1 MKTTVTVTDNNNT
14 TGSLVLSETTGI
26 GRRSSALGNWLNLL
40 GLAALVLGA
49 TTLPVR
55 ASDPIGIYA
64 LVDRVVL
71 EPNESAPESI
81 QIVGAFALAEGRGEK
96 YAAAQR
102 GYLYYKLKPGKET
115 VCRNEWADLKSI
127 AGTGKIVGFGMR
139 YSHNGAIRKSDTKPE
154 NPEVYPVG
162 FGVQKISSKD
172 YQPLNELNALKENKG
187 K

>member
-1 MKTTVTVTDNNNT
+1 MKTTVMVTDSNN
-14 TGSLVLSETTGI
+14 TGSLGLNGTTGI
-26 GRRSSALGNWLNLL
+26 GQRSSALGNTLKLLSLVLFLL
-40 GLAALVLGA
+40 GMSVLSA
-49 TTLPVR
+49 R

-71 EPNESAPESI
+71 EPNEGAPESI

-115 VCRNEWADLKSI
+115 VCRNEWADLKSV

-139 YSHNGAIRKSDTKPE
+139 YSHNGAIRKSDAKPE

-172 YQPLNELNALKENKG
+172 YQPLNELNALKGNKG